1 MKIKKL
7 STLLFILLLSYISNA
22 QHTKI
27 VYVNVKLSEN
37 EQSEIFKTDDSQSKS
52 LIEYIIE
59 NVEAGK
65 IQLFNP
71 SLSNISDEFDEK
83 VFYRGASLVDNI
95 LTKHEFYKRL
105 GYRTDSTIIIDKN
118 TGKAVSKIIETNY
131 DLTEITKF
139 RIIENRTYSADNKII
154 DKKIVG
160 IMPVREYSGYNRVR
174 YNAAAWIY
182 YPDLKPY
189 IKNAEWYNFLTNCKY
204 KSKIHIDN
212 KGGVITQYDT
222 AFALEF
228 NVYPEYCPKYSF
240 SKNKPKY
247 TEYKPE
253 KVDLSKVKYVKYVTK
268 TISLNDYDEFSQI
281 YGVAIEYPENRVL
294 FYPTDS
300 LIFGTTNMI
309 NLMLDAIFKGKANAY
324 NNRYSN
330 NWAVTFNT
338 KFSEEEIRKK
348 LGEVRTTVEGKYDT
362 IDYIEHYNPN
372 EITRYLLAEYLYYDY
387 NDQLIQKQII
397 GMNPIRAIDFSGDMG
412 IRFRST
418 FWIKFDEI
426 APVLSSQK
434 VFKFTA
440 DEDRTFLDVLI
451 NSDYKADCFPNF
463 TESSAK
469 NLGIDTIYLSNLY
482 ININKLE
489 NNCNTDKIE
498 YKPKTPKRYKSA
510 KIVTLKVKKNIQNLA
525 LFMQYRYD
533 LGYLGLFDYILKGI
547 FDNNMPAYKTADLS
561 KRIDTTG
568 IKKRLSE
575 YYNTESVPID
585 DNFDVGDYRE
595 FLRHYRPKEITSYE
609 FRELWLYNKKGK
621 IVGKQILSI
630 CPVRYFDKED
640 YGGEKPLYKQAF
652 WIDYKDYVEYFKKH
666 FVNKVTPVEDET
678 FYKYLETGKYDFDV
692 ISEEEI
698 TIEEARKFI
707 DSK

>member
-189 IKNAEWYNFLTNCKY
+189 IKDAEWYNFLTNCKY

-397 GMNPIRAIDFSGDMG
+397 GMNPIRAIDFS
-412 IRFRST
+412 
-418 FWIKFDEI
+418 
-426 APVLSSQK
+426 
-434 VFKFTA
+434 
-440 DEDRTFLDVLI
+440 
-451 NSDYKADCFPNF
+451 FPNF